1 MCVGHRKPGPCKT
14 YDPKLWKMF
23 IRARLL
29 WGYYN
34 QFRGMLLNIHER
46 NEKKNGYRTN
56 DVKSRQVELFFAT
69 EDTTGDITNW
79 IKGRKVLK
87 CWNKYSRVIVLM
99 KIDGDVSFPLI
110 LLADIHIFLKLAEG
124 RKETTG
130 ELYIIQGSD
139 ADTWARKL

>member
-1 MCVGHRKPGPCKT
+1 
-14 YDPKLWKMF
+14 
-23 IRARLL
+23 
-29 WGYYN
+29 
-34 QFRGMLLNIHER
+34 
-46 NEKKNGYRTN
+46 
-56 DVKSRQVELFFAT
+56 
-69 EDTTGDITNW
+69 
-79 IKGRKVLK
+79 
-87 CWNKYSRVIVLM
+87 M